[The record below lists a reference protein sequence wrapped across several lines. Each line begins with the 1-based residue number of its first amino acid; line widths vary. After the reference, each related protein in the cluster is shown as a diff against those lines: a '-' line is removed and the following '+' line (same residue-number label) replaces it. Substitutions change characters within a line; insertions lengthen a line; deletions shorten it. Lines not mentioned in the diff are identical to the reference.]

1 MNKNTYYKSVKDDLR
16 DPDPFYAMYLDSSIP
31 FDNNAKNAFLKDSSS
46 FSRRA
51 LLPIVKVLA
60 RAFRMIVILYRIIFP
75 KLFSMPKFLHW
86 QLYIGQKYLLT
97 PEANYLILR
106 HFCIGSEIL
115 SFIATN
121 VDCPETKNKPL
132 KPLKLTDIK
141 NNVYLQHDLNLFNF
155 IIALNKSLRDK
166 GRIIEFKSLD
176 QINFE
181 DISLEEFSFDKF
193 PNRFCN
199 FIDLAT
205 AIEIF
210 SPIFQLYL
218 TNNDHERAVSS
229 LQFDETIGIYVATL
243 LGIPEKLV
251 LVNNRHPMIP
261 LSPIKSGFRLL
272 LHGLSTEVLH
282 GLLKQMKQKQLNFK
296 NAEI

>member
-1 MNKNTYYKSVKDDLR
+1 MMSASGFERERGGAKPKISPWGIARPIT
-16 DPDPFYAMYLDSSIP
+16 PFFASDS
-31 FDNNAKNAFLKDSSS
+31 
-46 FSRRA
+46 
-51 LLPIVKVLA
+51 
-60 RAFRMIVILYRIIFP
+60 
-75 KLFSMPKFLHW
+75 
-86 QLYIGQKYLLT
+86 
-97 PEANYLILR
+97 
-106 HFCIGSEIL
+106 
-115 SFIATN
+115 
-121 VDCPETKNKPL
+121 
-132 KPLKLTDIK
+132 
-141 NNVYLQHDLNLFNF
+141 
-155 IIALNKSLRDK
+155 
-166 GRIIEFKSLD
+166 
-176 QINFE
+176 
-181 DISLEEFSFDKF
+181 
-193 PNRFCN
+193 
-199 FIDLAT
+199 
-205 AIEIF
+205 EIF